1 MIALSNEFVEDLIC
15 EDNPLDRIWEYLV
28 EDVWVHDKSVSA
40 YYNQG
45 EKKTGSFERFFKDAY
60 FEIYDLMAKE
70 SLEKRKKLRGILKRS
85 EYCLIVADGLSIR
98 EANLLLRKLEEN
110 GYNIKKY
117 TYEISNLPSDTIA
130 FSRDFLNISAPSAL
144 RTSGEWRGKSI
155 YIEGDKTNYPVPYS
169 DKVLIYSIFP
179 DADFDNVTAKIGDS
193 LEMIYLKAS
202 NIILKQIEN
211 TNHDQIIIT
220 SDHGY
225 CTKHPGCN
233 WSIPVSEK
241 EIFQEVFGS
250 ARFKEKNKIFGD
262 MEEKIEEILDKT
274 DRLKKV
280 GDNVIVN
287 GRYIWPVPGS
297 KKQIYHGGISFMEN
311 FVPLIEVEK

>member
-1 MIALSNEFVEDLIC
+1 MIELSNEFIEGLIC
-15 EDNPLDRIWEYLV
+15 EDNPFDCIWDYLI
-28 EDVWVHDKSVSA
+28 EDVWVHDKSISA

-45 EKKTGSFERFFKDAY
+45 EKKAGSFERFFKDAY

-70 SLEKRKKLRGILKRS
+70 SRGKRKKLRDMLERS

-110 GYNIKKY
+110 GYTIKNY
-117 TYEISNLPSDTIA
+117 SYELSNLPSDTIA
-130 FSRDFLNISAPSAL
+130 FSREILNISAPSAL
-144 RTSGEWRGKSI
+144 RTSGEWRGKSV
-155 YIEGDKTNYPVPYS
+155 YIEDDKTTYPVPYS
-169 DKVLIYSIFP
+169 DQVLIYSIFP
-179 DADFDNVTAKIGDS
+179 DADFDTVTAKIGDS
-193 LEMIYLKAS
+193 LEEVYLKAS
-202 NIILKQIEN
+202 TIILKQIES
-211 TNHDQIIIT
+211 TNNDQIVIT

-225 CTKHPGCN
+225 CTKHPGSN
-233 WSIPVSEK
+233 WSVPESEK

-250 ARFKEKNKIFGD
+250 ARFKERSKIFGD

-280 GDNVIVN
+280 GDTVIVN